1 MFLTP
6 EEVNTHLYGEVVTE
20 ISRADTTI
28 LQSAISAAI
37 EEAKGYLTA
46 YDLTAIFSATGADRN
61 SVLLL
66 FCKDIAVWHFINLS
80 NPAVEMQLRLERYE
94 KAIKWLEKVQSGK
107 TNPSLPFPEVTPP
120 AQANNYLKWGGN
132 YKRSTNF

>member
-6 EEVNTHLYGEVVTE
+6 LEVNTHLYGEVVSE
-20 ISRADTTI
+20 ISRADESI
-28 LQSAISAAI
+28 LQSAIDAAI

-46 YDLTAIFSATGADRN
+46 YDTEAIFSAPENERS

-66 FCKDIAVWHFINLS
+66 FCKDIAVWHFINLA

-107 TNPSLPFPEVTPP
+107 TNPSFPYPAVEPP
-120 AQANNYLKWGGN
+120 AQANNYIKWGGN
-132 YKRSTNF
+132 YKRISNF